1 MVNNLRYFA
10 LGAYTGLIAL
20 WTAFDKIALDESLA
34 IGLLAPVAVVI
45 GADYLKHK
53 DDNKPAVV

>member
-1 MVNNLRYFA
+1 MNNLRYYA
-10 LGAYTGLIAL
+10 LGAYVGLVAL
-20 WTAFDKIALDESLA
+20 WTGLDKIALDESLA

-53 DDNKPAVV
+53 NK